1 MTLLI
6 LQNRTDLMEET
17 VRQEAKQIKDLLEE
31 KNHSRDTLA
40 SSSAAKPSS
49 SGEFL
54 KTLPL
59 CSVNRELP
67 SCCHLY

>member
-1 MTLLI
+1 
-6 LQNRTDLMEET
+6 MEAT
-17 VRQEAKQIKDLLEE
+17 VRQEAKQIKDHLEE
-31 KNHSRDTLA
+31 MNQWRDTLA
-40 SSSAAKPSS
+40 SSRAAKPSS

-67 SCCHLY
+67 TCCHLY